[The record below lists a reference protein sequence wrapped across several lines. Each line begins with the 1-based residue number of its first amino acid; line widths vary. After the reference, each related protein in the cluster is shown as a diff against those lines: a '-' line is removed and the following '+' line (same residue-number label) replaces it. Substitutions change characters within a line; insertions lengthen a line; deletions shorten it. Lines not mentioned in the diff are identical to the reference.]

1 MFRKYLLPPTALAA
15 LLLVLISFTRADDP
29 PQQPPTRLPL
39 TPRDI
44 KESLGTH
51 WYGVYFHDKKT
62 GTKKIGYFRSTLA
75 REGDGDKGRLVES
88 SEMSMKLMSLGRKGE
103 MKQSQR
109 VEFEARPP
117 YKIVRAEY
125 QSNADTT
132 QTILCVAKG
141 DGLEVTITTGGQAR
155 TRKIPAFDYTLADS
169 LTTDVWVRQKPK
181 VGDTITVRELDLE
194 DLKTSLVTNKMLA
207 TKASLIAGVKVV
219 YHELDCLM
227 HKLNLT
233 SRTRCDAR
241 GRMLSSKLGDQFELR
256 REPEELAKNT
266 EYSTDVFV
274 LGMVKIDAG
283 VGEPTRVTGLVVE
296 IPDKEGTFLKS
307 ASRQTVTTGPNGNV
321 LCKLGKGFATPVK
334 ATEKEIAEALEE
346 TTAYP
351 ISLPRVQELARKA
364 VGDAQTPREKVR
376 RLAKFVHDYIR
387 PSLETSVPKL
397 EHLLDRKAG
406 DCKSYALLF
415 NTLARAAG
423 IPTRELGGLLYMGD
437 AVKAFG
443 GHAWNEVVLDGN
455 WVPID
460 ASLNETEI
468 NAAHVSFGSERESV
482 RNLLDSLGRL
492 SFRLVEVQRTP

>member
-1 MFRKYLLPPTALAA
+1 M
-15 LLLVLISFTRADDP
+15 
-29 PQQPPTRLPL
+29 PL

-51 WYGVYFHDKKT
+51 WYGVYLHDKKT

-75 REGDGDKGRLVES
+75 REGDGDKARLVES

-109 VEFEARPP
+109 VEFDARAP
-117 YKIVRAEY
+117 YKIARAEY
-125 QSNADTT
+125 HSNADTT

-155 TRKIPAFDYTLADS
+155 TRKMPAFDYTLADS
-169 LTTDVWVRQKPK
+169 LSTDVWVRQRPK

-194 DLKTSLVTNKMLA
+194 ELKTSLVTNKMLA
-207 TKASLIAGVKVV
+207 TKTSLIAGVKVT

-227 HKLNLT
+227 HKLNLR

-256 REPEELAKNT
+256 REPEELARNT

-283 VGEPTRVTGLVVE
+283 VGEPTKVTGLVVE
-296 IPDKEGTFLKS
+296 VPDKEGTFLKS
-307 ASRQTVTTGPNGNV
+307 ASRQTVTPGPNGNV
-321 LCKLGKGFATPVK
+321 LCRLGKGFATPVK
-334 ATEKEIAEALEE
+334 ATEKEIKEALEE

-364 VGDAQTPREKVR
+364 VGDAQTPREKVK
-376 RLAKFVHDYIR
+376 RLAKFVHDYIE
-387 PSLETSVPKL
+387 PSLATSMPRL
-397 EHLLDRKAG
+397 EHLLDRKKG

-423 IPTRELGGLLYMGD
+423 IPARELGGLLYMGD
-437 AVKAFG
+437 AVKVFG
-443 GHAWNEVVLDGN
+443 GHAWNEVVLDGY

-468 NAAHVSFGSERESV
+468 NATHVSFGSERESV

-492 SFRLVEVQRTP
+492 SFRLVEVQRVP